1 MAWKKIIPGEARG
14 VSTNRKVHEGRWSI
28 DLQYPGKNTFTWFNC
43 LTSIWRS
50 VKIVLWS
57 VKLCEPLQPLPNWK
71 TAPQWCWHGTY
82 GTNAVCE
89 MHSGPSPP
97 GHAGEKLAAKRH
109 FDQEVLWKCHCH
121 GKCFRPGL
129 SLKHH
134 GNRLVPC
141 AWHGD
146 FSSLSRRVHQ
156 RSAAFARH
164 CSYGRDRADHRWL
177 PTDQRQD
184 GVDCGFEA
192 QRKVSNGGDTPKR
205 PWVAISCHSSSHCK
219 SSVVMWC
226 YMMLTY
232 VHDVT
237 IW

>member
-1 MAWKKIIPGEARG
+1 
-14 VSTNRKVHEGRWSI
+14 
-28 DLQYPGKNTFTWFNC
+28 
-43 LTSIWRS
+43 
-50 VKIVLWS
+50 
-57 VKLCEPLQPLPNWK
+57 
-71 TAPQWCWHGTY
+71 
-82 GTNAVCE
+82 
-89 MHSGPSPP
+89 MHSEPSPP
-97 GHAGEKLAAKRH
+97 GHAGEKLATKRH
-109 FDQEVLWKCHCH
+109 FDQEVLWKCYRH

-146 FSSLSRRVHQ
+146 FSSLFRRFHQ
-156 RSAAFARH
+156 RSAAFACH
-164 CSYGRDRADHRWL
+164 CSYGRDRADYRGL

-226 YMMLTY
+226 YMMLTMLQY
-232 VHDVT
+232 DNDDCDDIRWYMITSWHFVFYFKQLGNFKYFQYCFQRRMCIALVASQQWWNTCWSLAGSMAIVWPIAAQRVEDG
-237 IW
+237 